1 MTAKLKKE
9 VSMKKELFPAVR
21 PSELI
26 NQWFED
32 IFEPEF
38 SFSPWKEEY
47 PKIDLK
53 ETEKEFIVNAEI
65 PGVDKK
71 DIKIEI
77 NDNLL
82 TISFEK
88 KQERDEKD
96 KGGWRIIERSFGKF
110 SRTIT
115 LPQAVKSEGAKASYK
130 DGVLKITLPK
140 EKATKINEIKI
151 D

>member
-1 MTAKLKKE
+1 
-9 VSMKKELFPAVR
+9 MKKELFPIIR
-21 PSELI
+21 PAEI
-26 NQWFED
+26 DRWFED
-32 IFEPEF
+32 IFEPDYGLRTVAD
-38 SFSPWKEEY
+38 KY

-53 ETEKEFIVNAEI
+53 ETEKELIVNAEI

-71 DIKIEI
+71 DIKVDVNENI
-77 NDNLL
+77 L

-88 KQERDEKD
+88 KQEKDEKD
-96 KGGWRIIERSFGKF
+96 KNGWRIMERSYGRF
-110 SRTIT
+110 SRTLT

-140 EKATKINEIKI
+140 QKETKTNTIKI

>member
-1 MTAKLKKE
+1 
-9 VSMKKELFPAVR
+9 MKKELFPVR
-21 PSELI
+21 PSEII

-32 IFEPEF
+32 IFEPNF
-38 SFSPWKEEY
+38 SLSPLIKETY
-47 PKIDLK
+47 PKIDMK
-53 ETEKEFIVNAEI
+53 ETEKEFIINAEI

-71 DIKIEI
+71 DIKLEI

-88 KQERDEKD
+88 KQEKDEKG
-96 KGGWRIIERSFGKF
+96 KEGWRIIERSYGKF
-110 SRTIT
+110 SRTIA
-115 LPQAVKSEGAKASYK
+115 LPQPVKNDGAKATYK

-140 EKATKINEIKI
+140 QKETKINEIKI

>member
-1 MTAKLKKE
+1 
-9 VSMKKELFPAVR
+9 MKKELFPIIR
-21 PSELI
+21 PAEI
-26 NQWFED
+26 DRWFED
-32 IFEPEF
+32 IFEPDYGLRAVAD
-38 SFSPWKEEY
+38 KY

-53 ETEKEFIVNAEI
+53 ETEKELIVNAEI

-71 DIKIEI
+71 DIKVDVNENI
-77 NDNLL
+77 L

-88 KQERDEKD
+88 KQEKDEKD
-96 KGGWRIIERSFGKF
+96 KNGWRIIERSYGRF
-110 SRTIT
+110 SRTLT

-140 EKATKINEIKI
+140 QKETKTNTVKI